1 MRDPHKRGIAV
12 VDAGSLAVT
21 WGGHATALIELD
33 GVRLLTDPVLND
45 RIGPLRRIASPV
57 DPGLG
62 ERVDAVLLSHL
73 HADHAELRS
82 LRTLAALT
90 IVFAPR
96 GAARW
101 LARHGVRNVEE
112 LSPGEEAP
120 LGAVRITATPA
131 RHGRRRWPL
140 GVEAEPIGF
149 VAAGS
154 QGVYFAGDTDLFAA
168 MSALA
173 GRVDVALL
181 PIAGWGPTLGPGHLD
196 PERAVQAAA
205 LIAARLV
212 VPIHW
217 GTFALGWPLAQKLD
231 HQQPA
236 EQFAAL
242 MAGALPEV
250 DVRVLAPGERT
261 EVAAGPSSRLDAG
274 A

>member
-1 MRDPHKRGIAV
+1 
-12 VDAGSLAVT
+12 VDTASLAVT

-33 GVRLLTDPVLND
+33 GVRLLTDPVLSD
-45 RIGPLRRIASPV
+45 RVGPLRRIAASV
-57 DPGLG
+57 DPQLS
-62 ERVDAVLLSHL
+62 ERIDAVMLSHL
-73 HADHAELRS
+73 HADHAALRS
-82 LRTLAALT
+82 LRGLAAPT

-112 LSPGEEAP
+112 LSPGEQAQV
-120 LGAVRITATPA
+120 GSVRVTATAA

-149 VAAGS
+149 VAGGS
-154 QGVYFAGDTDLFAA
+154 QVLYFAGDTDLFTG
-168 MSALA
+168 MSELA

-196 PERAVQAAA
+196 PGRAVQAAER
-205 LIAARLV
+205 IGARVV

-217 GTFALGWPLAQKLD
+217 GTFALGWPMPQKLD
-231 HQQPA
+231 HRQPA

-242 MAGALPEV
+242 MAAALPAVE
-250 DVRVLAPGERT
+250 VRVLAPGERT
-261 EVAAGPSSRLDAG
+261 AVSRPSLG
-274 A
+274 

>member
-1 MRDPHKRGIAV
+1 MREPHERAGQIAV
-12 VDAGSLAVT
+12 VDTGSLAMA

-33 GVRLLTDPVLND
+33 GVRLLTDPVLSD
-45 RIGPLRRIASPV
+45 RVGPLRRIASPV
-57 DPGLG
+57 ERQLG
-62 ERVDAVLLSHL
+62 ERIDAVLLSHL

-82 LRTLAALT
+82 LRRLGAPT

-96 GAARW
+96 GAAGW

-112 LSPGEEAP
+112 LSPGQEARV
-120 LGAVRITATPA
+120 GSVRISATAA

-140 GVEAEPIGF
+140 GVQAEPIGF
-149 VAAGS
+149 LAAGS
-154 QGVYFAGDTDLFAA
+154 QSLYFAGDTDLFAA
-168 MSALA
+168 MSELA

-217 GTFALGWPLAQKLD
+217 GTFALGWPVPQKLD
-231 HQQPA
+231 QQQPA
-236 EQFAAL
+236 HQFAAL
-242 MAGALPEV
+242 MASALPAVE
-250 DVRVLAPGERT
+250 VRVLAPGERT
-261 EVAAGPSSRLDAG
+261 EVSRPNLE
-274 A
+274 

>member
-1 MRDPHKRGIAV
+1 VAV
-12 VDAGSLAVT
+12 GSLAVT
-21 WGGHATALIELD
+21 WGGHATALVELD
-33 GVRLLTDPVLND
+33 GVRLLTDPVLSD

-57 DPGLG
+57 EPELS
-62 ERVDAVLLSHL
+62 ERIDAVMLSHL

-82 LRTLAALT
+82 LRALGAAT
-90 IVFAPR
+90 VVFAPR

-112 LSPGEEAP
+112 LSPGEEAG
-120 LGAVRITATPA
+120 LGSVRVTATPA

-140 GVEAEPIGF
+140 GVEAEPLGF
-149 VAAGS
+149 IASGS
-154 QGVYFAGDTDLFAA
+154 QGLYFAGDTDLFAG
-168 MSALA
+168 MSELA
-173 GRVDVALL
+173 GSVDVALL

-217 GTFALGWPLAQKLD
+217 GTFMLGWPMPQKLD
-231 HQQPA
+231 QREPV
-236 EQFAAL
+236 EQFSAL
-242 MAGALPEV
+242 MARALPAVE
-250 DVRVLAPGERT
+250 VRVLAAGERI
-261 EVAAGPSSRLDAG
+261 EVTAGASGRLDAG

>member
-1 MRDPHKRGIAV
+1 MPDT
-12 VDAGSLAVT
+12 GSLAVT

-33 GVRLLTDPVLND
+33 GVRLLTDPVLSD
-45 RIGPLRRIASPV
+45 RVGPLRRIAPPV
-57 DPGLG
+57 DRQLG
-62 ERVDAVLLSHL
+62 ERIDAVMLSHL

-82 LRTLAALT
+82 LRGLGAAT

-96 GAARW
+96 GAAGW

-112 LSPGEEAP
+112 LSPGEEAR
-120 LGAVRITATPA
+120 LGDVRITATAA
-131 RHGRRRWPL
+131 RHGRRRWPF

-149 VAAGS
+149 LAAGS
-154 QGVYFAGDTDLFAA
+154 QGLYFAGDTDLFAG
-168 MSALA
+168 MSELA

-205 LIAARLV
+205 LIAPRLV

-231 HQQPA
+231 QHQRA

-242 MAGALPEV
+242 MARALPEV
-250 DVRVLAPGERT
+250 EVRVLAPCGRT
-261 EVAAGPSSRLDAG
+261 ELSRRSQQ
-274 A
+274 

>member
-1 MRDPHKRGIAV
+1 MAV
-12 VDAGSLAVT
+12 GSLTVT

-45 RIGPLRRIASPV
+45 RVGPLRRIASPV
-57 DPGLG
+57 DPELG
-62 ERVDAVLLSHL
+62 ERIDAVMLSHL

-82 LRTLAALT
+82 LRRLGAPT

-96 GAARW
+96 GAAGW

-112 LSPGEEAP
+112 LSPGEEAR
-120 LGAVRITATPA
+120 LGGVRITATPA

-149 VAAGS
+149 IAEGS
-154 QGVYFAGDTDLFAA
+154 QGLYFAGDTDLFAA
-168 MSALA
+168 MSELA

-196 PERAVQAAA
+196 PARAVQAAA

-217 GTFALGWPLAQKLD
+217 GTFALGWPVPPKLD

-236 EQFAAL
+236 QQFSAL
-242 MAGALPEV
+242 MARALPDV

-261 EVAAGPSSRLDAG
+261 EVAAGPPSRLGTG

>member
-1 MRDPHKRGIAV
+1 MRDPPKRGIAF
-12 VDAGSLAVT
+12 VDVGSLAVT

-57 DPGLG
+57 DPELG
-62 ERVDAVLLSHL
+62 ERIDAVVLSHL

-82 LRTLAALT
+82 LRRLGPAT

-112 LSPGEEAP
+112 LSPGEEAR

-149 VAAGS
+149 LAAGS
-154 QGVYFAGDTDLFAA
+154 QALYFAGDTDLFAA
-168 MSALA
+168 MSELA

-217 GTFALGWPLAQKLD
+217 GTFALGWPLPQKLD
-231 HQQPA
+231 HQRPA
-236 EQFAAL
+236 QQFAAL
-242 MAGALPEV
+242 MARALPAV

-261 EVAAGPSSRLDAG
+261 EVAAEPSSRLDAG